1 MKKKNKEHGNFKEN
15 LEENSALFHKDYLIF
30 RKKIIEHDNFNKV

>member
-1 MKKKNKEHGNFKEN
+1 MKKKIKEHGNFKEN
-15 LEENSALFHKDYLIF
+15 LEENSVLFHKDYLIF